1 MWKKRR
7 LLIVDST
14 EVYWLI
20 NINQSWFNV

>member
-7 LLIVDST
+7 LVIVDST
-14 EVYWLI
+14 EIYSPT